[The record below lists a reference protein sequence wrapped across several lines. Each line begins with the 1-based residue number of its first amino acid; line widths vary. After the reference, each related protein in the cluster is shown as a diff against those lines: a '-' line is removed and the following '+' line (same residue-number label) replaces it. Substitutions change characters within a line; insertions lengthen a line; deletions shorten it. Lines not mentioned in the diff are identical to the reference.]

1 MNWSEEKIARV
12 LSASIFENKY
22 VMTIP
27 NCNWTGYESD
37 LFAVTEQLKIVDF
50 EIKIS
55 RSDLKADAKKDKWW
69 HRGYDVGAQEYVEK
83 KLEHPRKVWKHY
95 YVMPAEIWSD
105 DLYEAIPANSGVI
118 VLKEG
123 HSVQYGKVCGASLL
137 RRAKPNRDAYVL
149 NKHQV
154 MNIARLLQY
163 RTWVALRKLDGA
175 HEQSS
180 VGGGL

>member
-1 MNWSEEKIARV
+1 
-12 LSASIFENKY
+12 
-22 VMTIP
+22 MTIP
-27 NCNWTGYESD
+27 NCNWTGHECD

-69 HRGYDVGAQEYVEK
+69 HRGYDQVTQEYGEK

-105 DLYEAIPANSGVI
+105 DLYEAIPSASGVI

-123 HSVQYGKVCGASLL
+123 HSEQCGKICGASLL
-137 RRAKPNRDAYVL
+137 RKAKPNKDAYVL

-163 RTWVALRKLDGA
+163 RTNAALRKLEA
-175 HEQSS
+175 S
-180 VGGGL
+180 

>member
-1 MNWSEEKIARV
+1 MNWSEEKIALV
-12 LSASIFENKY
+12 LSSSIFENKY

-37 LFAVTEQLKIVDF
+37 LFAVTEHLKIVDF

-69 HRGYDVGAQEYVEK
+69 DRKGVYNPATTKYDLIEH
-83 KLEHPRKVWKHY
+83 KLDHPRKVWKHY
-95 YVMPAEIWSD
+95 YVMPADIWSD
-105 DLYEAIPANSGVI
+105 DLYLTIPESSGVI

-123 HSVQYGKVCGASLL
+123 HSAEHGTICGATLL

-163 RTWVALRKLDGA
+163 RTFAALRKLEA
-175 HEQSS
+175 A
-180 VGGGL
+180 